1 MKTKPIESLQD
12 ELQAIAIMTA
22 AGSARLKTKPM
33 IANILVHQAARDM
46 AIVGMALATT
56 KPPVV
61 DVEAEVVHRR
71 D

>member
-22 AGSARLKTKPM
+22 AGSALLKTKPM